1 MMDELLIG
9 LMGAGGMGK
18 GLARGAAA
26 SGRGRVVAIADPV
39 EGLAAAAAE
48 ELSEHGPID
57 AYTDAAEM
65 LARDDLGAV
74 FVAVPNYLHPD
85 AVKQVAA
92 AGKHCFCEKP
102 MALTVADARAMIEA
116 CEDAGVKLMIGQVLR
131 YNAPFVWMIDKVR
144 SGELGEPFGMQVT
157 RIGGGWGG
165 VHGQPWRMKK
175 ETSGGPL
182 FEISAHE
189 IDFIRQ
195 ILGEATSV
203 YAAMGNYVNPALDYE
218 DLAQVTMRFE
228 RGGQAT
234 LLAGHAA
241 KFGCYDGKIFC
252 TDGQIVFSHQ
262 AGEVR
267 WAAHGGE
274 VQTQSYAEVGEGYE
288 RGINRE
294 TREFIEAVL
303 DDTEVTIPG
312 IEGLRNTEIAQAAGI
327 SAAAN
332 RAVDLPL

>member
-26 SGRGRVVAIADPV
+26 SGRGRVVAIADPA

-48 ELSEHGPID
+48 ELAEDGSID
-57 AYTDAAEM
+57 AYADAAEM
-65 LARDDLGAV
+65 LARDDIAAV
-74 FVAVPNYLHPD
+74 FVAVPNYLHPE

-102 MALTVADARAMIEA
+102 MALNVADARAMIEA
-116 CEDAGVKLMIGQVLR
+116 CEHAGVKLMIGQVLR
-131 YNAPFVWMIDKVR
+131 YNAPFVWMIDQVR
-144 SGELGEPFGMQVT
+144 SGELGEPFAMQVT
-157 RIGGGWGG
+157 RIGGGWAGRF
-165 VHGQPWRMKK
+165 GQTWRMSK
-175 ETSGGPL
+175 ELSGGPL

-203 YAAMGNYVNPALDYE
+203 YAAMGNYANPMLDYE
-218 DLAQVTMRFE
+218 DLAQVTMRFRE
-228 RGGQAT
+228 GGQAT

-241 KFGCYDGKIFC
+241 KFTCYDGKIFC
-252 TDGQIVFSHQ
+252 TDGQIVFSNQ
-262 AGEVR
+262 TGQVS
-267 WAAHGGE
+267 WVSGGGE
-274 VQTQSYAEVGEGYE
+274 MQTQTYAEVGEGYE
-288 RGINRE
+288 RGLDRE
-294 TREFIEAVL
+294 TREFIAAVL

-312 IEGLRNTEIAQAAGI
+312 SEGLRNTEIAQAAQI

-332 RAVDLPL
+332 RAVELPL